1 MYPLGYTR
9 FINTLIRTE
18 EFARWL
24 ARLKAAK
31 GKARIIARLE
41 SAALGHFGD
50 CEPVGE
56 SVNEMRIHAGPG
68 YRIYFTRQGQ
78 VVYILLIGGDKS
90 TQRRDIKRA
99 IQMARLLRNRS

>member
-1 MYPLGYTR
+1 
-9 FINTLIRTE
+9 
-18 EFARWL
+18 
-24 ARLKAAK
+24 
-31 GKARIIARLE
+31 
-41 SAALGHFGD
+41 
-50 CEPVGE
+50 
-56 SVNEMRIHAGPG
+56 MRIHAGPG